1 MSTKTFLLV
10 SAVFAVGVS
19 LQIPGLLSEG
29 RGPRMNANLIEICLS
44 VAGVTA
50 CVVLAVI
57 KNAKAR
63 DSGQ

>member
-1 MSTKTFLLV
+1 MNTKIVLLG
-10 SAVFAVGVS
+10 SAVFAVAVS
-19 LQIPGLLSEG
+19 LQIPGLLAQR
-29 RGPRMNANLIEICLS
+29 RGPRMSANLLEICLD

-63 DSGQ
+63 NSG